1 MKRTSKK
8 KWQMIAAA
16 FLLIVLIGVIAVLF
30 IKFYPNKTV
39 EPLAEYYDVSDSEL
53 LLIMQNQVA
62 PQRGLYL
69 DGEPYVDLD
78 TVKECF
84 NKRFYFDK
92 NENLLIYSTST
103 AVMKAQVGDRAYY
116 ENKSKVDTGYQ
127 IVKVQGEKVYV
138 AMDYVKQFSNVEYAY
153 YENPN
158 RLMIQYQWGESF
170 LYATVKKKT
179 VVRTKDTVKAPVLE
193 EMQPD
198 DKVMIITGDETVEK
212 GFCKVLT
219 KDGVVGYMKTR
230 KLNEG
235 AYEKL
240 ESNYKEETYSHITK
254 DYTICMVWHQVTNMA
269 ANDGLLNLLSKTKG
283 VTTVSPTW
291 YEVSSEKGSI
301 SSIASETYVK
311 RAHDQGVEVW
321 ALCSDF
327 NKDVKIEKV
336 LGTTS
341 SREKLENNLVAQ
353 AIQYDLDGLNIDFEK
368 VPKEAGEDYIQ
379 FIRELSVKCRNNGIV
394 LSIDS
399 YVPTAYSEYY
409 DREEQAA
416 VADYVVIMGYDEH
429 YAGSKE
435 AGSVSSLSFVENAV
449 KNTLAQVPANQII
462 MGIPFFTRLWTEK
475 KDGSL
480 SSSACS
486 MSQGEA
492 YLSANGVNPKWD
504 EACGQYYGEYKTDGG
519 LNRIWLE
526 EEKSI
531 GKKLDVIS
539 KAKLAGIS
547 CWKLGLEKESV
558 WDVILKAV
566 N

>member
-1 MKRTSKK
+1 MKGTSKK
-8 KWQMIAAA
+8 KWQLFAAA
-16 FLLIVLIGVIAVLF
+16 FALVILIGVIAVML
-30 IKFYPNKTV
+30 IKFYPNNTV
-39 EPLAEYYDVSDSEL
+39 EPLDQYYDVSDSEL

-62 PQRGLYL
+62 EQRGIYL

-78 TVKECF
+78 TVKEYF

-92 NENLLIYSTST
+92 NENLLIYSTPT
-103 AVMKAQVGDRAYY
+103 TVMKAQVGDKAYY
-116 ENKSKVDTGYQ
+116 ENKSKVETGYQ

-158 RLMIQYQWGESF
+158 RLVIEYQWGESF
-170 LYATVKKKT
+170 LYATVKKKAA
-179 VVRTKDTVKAPVLE
+179 VRTKDTVKAPILKE
-193 EMQPD
+193 LKPD
-198 DKVMIITGDETVEK
+198 DKVMIITGNETVEK
-212 GFCKVLT
+212 GFSKVLT

-240 ESNYKEETYSHITK
+240 ESDFKEEAYSHITK

-269 ANDGLLNLLSKTKG
+269 ANEGLLNLLSKTKG

-291 YEVSSEKGSI
+291 YEVTSEKGSI
-301 SSIASETYVK
+301 SSLASETYVK

-327 NKDVKIEKV
+327 NKDVEIEKV

-353 AIQYDLDGLNIDFEK
+353 AIQYDLDGLNIDFETI
-368 VPKEAGEDYIQ
+368 PAEAGEDYIQ

-394 LSIDS
+394 LSVDS

-435 AGSVSSLSFVENAV
+435 AGSVSSLSFVEDAV
-449 KNTLAQVPANQII
+449 KNTLAQVPADQII
-462 MGIPFFTRLWTEK
+462 MGIPFYTRLWTEK

-492 YLSANGVNPKWD
+492 YLSANGVSPKWD
-504 EACGQYYGEYKTDGG
+504 DATGQYYGEYKTDNG

-531 GKKLDVIS
+531 KKKLDVIS
-539 KAKLAGIS
+539 KSKLGGIS

>member
-1 MKRTSKK
+1 MKRTSWK

-16 FLLIVLIGVIAVLF
+16 SVLF
-30 IKFYPNKTV
+30 ILIVVIVMLFVKFYPNKTV
-39 EPLAEYYDVSDSEL
+39 EPLAKYYDVSDSEL
-53 LLIMQNQVA
+53 LLVMQNQVA
-62 PQRGLYL
+62 EQRGLYL

-78 TVKECF
+78 TIKECF

-103 AVMKAQVGDRAYY
+103 AVMKAQVGDKAYY

-127 IVKVQGEKVYV
+127 VVKVQGDKVYV
-138 AMDYVKQFSNVEYAY
+138 AMEYVKQFSNVEYAY
-153 YENPN
+153 YDNPN
-158 RLMIQYQWGESF
+158 RLVIQYQWGESF
-170 LYATVKKKT
+170 LYATVRKKAA
-179 VVRTKDTVKAPVLE
+179 VRTKDTVKAPVLE
-193 EMQPD
+193 EVQPD
-198 DKVMIITGDETVEK
+198 DKVMIITGNETLKK
-212 GFCKVLT
+212 GYSKVLT
-219 KDGVVGYMKTR
+219 TDGVVGYMKTR
-230 KLNEG
+230 KLNEA
-235 AYEKL
+235 AYEKI
-240 ESNYKEETYSHITK
+240 ENDYKEEKYAHISK
-254 DYTICMVWHQVTNMA
+254 DYKICMVWHQVTNMT
-269 ANDGLLNLLSKTKG
+269 ANVGLLNLLSKTKG

-301 SSIASETYVK
+301 SSLASETYVK

-327 NKDVKIEKV
+327 NKEVAIEKV

-341 SREKLENNLVAQ
+341 SREKLENNLLAQ
-353 AIQYDLDGLNIDFEK
+353 AIQYDLYGIIIDFETI
-368 VPKEAGEDYIQ
+368 PQEAGEDYIQ

-394 LSIDS
+394 LSVDS

-435 AGSVSSLSFVENAV
+435 AGSVSSLCFVEEAV
-449 KNTLAQVPANQII
+449 KITLAQVPAEQIV
-462 MGIPFFTRLWTEK
+462 MGIPFYTRLWTEK

-504 EACGQYYGEYKTDGG
+504 DATGQYYGEYKSDEG

-531 GKKLDVIS
+531 GKKIDVIS

-547 CWKLGLEKESV
+547 CWKLGLEKEGV

>member
-1 MKRTSKK
+1 MKRTSWK

-16 FLLIVLIGVIAVLF
+16 SVLF
-30 IKFYPNKTV
+30 ILIVVIVMLFVKFYPNKTV
-39 EPLAEYYDVSDSEL
+39 EPLAKYYDVSDSEL
-53 LLIMQNQVA
+53 LLVMQNQVA
-62 PQRGLYL
+62 EQRGLYL

-78 TVKECF
+78 TIKECF

-103 AVMKAQVGDRAYY
+103 AVMKAQVGDKAYY

-127 IVKVQGEKVYV
+127 VVKVQGDKVYV

-153 YENPN
+153 YDNPN
-158 RLMIQYQWGESF
+158 RLVIQYQWGESF
-170 LYATVKKKT
+170 LYATVRKKAA
-179 VVRTKDTVKAPVLE
+179 VRTKDTVKAPVLE
-193 EMQPD
+193 EVQPD
-198 DKVMIITGDETVEK
+198 DKVMIITGNETLKK
-212 GFCKVLT
+212 GYSKVLT
-219 KDGVVGYMKTR
+219 TDGVVGYMKTR
-230 KLNEG
+230 KLNEA
-235 AYEKL
+235 AYEKI
-240 ESNYKEETYSHITK
+240 ENDYKEEKYAHISK
-254 DYTICMVWHQVTNMA
+254 DYKICMVWHQVTNMT

-301 SSIASETYVK
+301 SSLASETYVK

-327 NKDVKIEKV
+327 NKEVAIEKV

-341 SREKLENNLVAQ
+341 SREKLENNLLAQ
-353 AIQYDLDGLNIDFEK
+353 AIQYDLDGINIDFETI
-368 VPKEAGEDYIQ
+368 PQEAGEDYIQ

-394 LSIDS
+394 LSVDS

-435 AGSVSSLSFVENAV
+435 AGSVSSLSFVEEAV
-449 KNTLAQVPANQII
+449 KNTLAQVPAEQIV
-462 MGIPFFTRLWTEK
+462 MGIPFYTRLWTEK

-504 EACGQYYGEYKTDGG
+504 DATGQYYGEYKSDEG

-531 GKKLDVIS
+531 GKKIDVIS

-547 CWKLGLEKESV
+547 CWKLGLEKEGV